1 MGRFYIAIALVF
13 IATFLSEKTLANIII
28 AEAGNSGKTI
38 ANAIQSAQNGDTVLI
53 KSGIYK
59 EQSLKL
65 KKSITLLG
73 ENLPVIDGENKYENL
88 TVEHDS
94 VIIKG
99 IKFINSGSSNFNDI
113 AALTI
118 QNSKHLLI
126 EDCQFENNF
135 FGILSMNCGY
145 ITYNNN
151 KLSSGG
157 IKGKPL
163 ANGIHCWKSN
173 HLTITNNTIKGH
185 RDGIYLEFT
194 TQSKFE
200 NNRSIK
206 NSRYGMHFMFSHD
219 NFYQHNEFI
228 ANGAG
233 VAVMYSKR
241 VEMRYNLFADS
252 WGSAAYG
259 VLLKEINDSK
269 IIGNEFR
276 GNTISIFADGANRI
290 EIYNN
295 LFLKGG
301 WALKVNASCADMQ
314 VNGNNFIGNTFD
326 IATNGGL
333 KMKSMN
339 ANYWDKYEGYD
350 LNKDKVGDVPFHPLS
365 LFSVIAE
372 KNPPAMLLYRSFMV
386 SLLDKSERVLP
397 SITPDNIVDNH
408 PQMRPYVYDRN

>member
-1 MGRFYIAIALVF
+1 MGRFYIAIAVVF

-301 WALKVNASCADMQ
+301 WGVKV
-314 VNGNNFIGNTFD
+314 
-326 IATNGGL
+326 
-333 KMKSMN
+333 
-339 ANYWDKYEGYD
+339 
-350 LNKDKVGDVPFHPLS
+350 
-365 LFSVIAE
+365 
-372 KNPPAMLLYRSFMV
+372 
-386 SLLDKSERVLP
+386 
-397 SITPDNIVDNH
+397 
-408 PQMRPYVYDRN
+408 